1 MRGARGGEETENRT
15 YGDQSKGGGSK
26 ERERE
31 REREREKGHTVWER

>member
-26 ERERE
+26 EE